1 MTEQFKPGYHLTE
14 IPKGKVGEISKIE
27 EEVRELRDAHD
38 QHAVVMELVEL
49 SDLVG
54 AITLYLERHHPSV
67 TLDDLRTMAMI
78 TRRAFENGHRS

>member
-1 MTEQFKPGYHLTE
+1 MSEAFKPGYHLVD
-14 IPKGKVGEISKIE
+14 IPKGEVGELSKIE

-38 QHAVVMELVEL
+38 QHAVIMELVEL

-54 AITLYLERHHPSV
+54 AITFYLERHHPSV
-67 TLDDLRTMAMI
+67 TITDLQMMAAI